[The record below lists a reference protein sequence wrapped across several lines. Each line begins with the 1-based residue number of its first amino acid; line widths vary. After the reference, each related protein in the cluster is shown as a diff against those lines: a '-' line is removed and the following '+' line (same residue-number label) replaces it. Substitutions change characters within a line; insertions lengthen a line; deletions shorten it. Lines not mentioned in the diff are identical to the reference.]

1 MNRYQ
6 FEDLISDYLENN
18 LSISQRKEFESYL
31 NDNPTEKENVN
42 AIKLTMDSLHK
53 LETVTVSNGFMDN
66 LNHKLTHEKN
76 KPEYNA
82 KKRKTYFGF
91 TPIYASIFSGALIC
105 FIWVGSQFFL
115 TKNSN
120 SANMISSPS
129 PRITL
134 QNPNMLPNQNRP
146 DNTNFLVN
154 NKNQDHQTDST
165 SSKDKDLK
173 KPFQLDKRTSFV
185 KDN

>member
-18 LSISQRKEFESYL
+18 LPISQRKEFEAFL
-31 NDNPTEKENVN
+31 NENPTEKEKVN
-42 AIKLTMDSLHK
+42 AIKLTMDSLNK
-53 LETVTVSNGFMDN
+53 LETVTVSNGFMEN
-66 LNHKLTHEKN
+66 LNHNLTIEKN

-105 FIWVGSQFFL
+105 FIWVGSQFFP
-115 TKNSN
+115 TNNSN
-120 SANMISSPS
+120 SGNIPSGQS

-134 QNPNMLPNQNRP
+134 QNPNTLPKQNRP
-146 DNTNFLVN
+146 DITNHLAH

-165 SSKDKDLK
+165 SSKDKELK